1 MKQYLIFLTF
11 LLLIIHICI
20 NNYNK
25 KKDKPIINIQT
36 EELKANPIENFTE
49 KSKVGWIVNTCP
61 YIVTENVKS
70 VFEKNNIKKQSDNLS
85 SDSIIHLPCTYDNTE
100 KEINNFNLKK
110 DKENKVFIIHNADQ
124 IVAKDY
130 LWKNLLKKY
139 GLEKTLELIPMTYV
153 LYEKNDIKRLKEDHI
168 EGTIYILK
176 KNVQRQEGLKLCNK
190 LDEIIKDKSDYVLV
204 QELLQDPYLINN
216 RKINLRVYVLV
227 VCHKDSYKVYVYN
240 DGFMYYTK
248 DEYKPN
254 SLDFGPNITTG
265 YIDRWVY
272 DVNPLTHQDFR
283 EYLDKER
290 ELTDIEKEVLYSGR
304 RISAYVFNNI
314 YKLIKDV
321 FAAFYGKIGN
331 GERLYNHLSF
341 QLFGVDVA
349 VDNQLG
355 AKIMEVN
362 KGPDLGS
369 KDKRDEE
376 LKQGVIQDTLK
387 IINAVDNKDN
397 NGFIKVLEIL

>member
-1 MKQYLIFLTF
+1 MPS
-11 LLLIIHICI
+11 H
-20 NNYNK
+20 
-25 KKDKPIINIQT
+25 
-36 EELKANPIENFTE
+36 EIENFTE
-49 KSKVGWIVNTCP
+49 KQEIIKVGWTVNTCP
-61 YIVTENVKS
+61 YIVTENIKS
-70 VFEKNNIKKQSDNLS
+70 VFEKNNIKRQTDNLS
-85 SDSIIHLPCTYDNTE
+85 SESLIHLPCTYDNIE
-100 KEINNFNLKK
+100 KEINNLNLKK
-110 DKENKVFIIHNADQ
+110 DSQNKVFIIHGADQ

-139 GLEKTLELIPMTYV
+139 GLEKTLDLIPMTYI
-153 LYEKNDIKRLKEDHI
+153 LYEKNDIKRLKEDYQDNN
-168 EGTIYILK
+168 IYILK
-176 KNVQRQEGLKLCNK
+176 KNVQRQEGLKICKNLN
-190 LDEIIKDKSDYVLV
+190 EIIKNKSDYVLA

-227 VCHKDSYKVYVYN
+227 ICYQDTYKVYVYN

-248 DEYKPN
+248 DEYKPG

-265 YIDRWVY
+265 YIDRWIY

-290 ELTDIEKEVLYSGR
+290 DNTDVEKEILYNNR
-304 RISAYVFNNI
+304 KISNYVFNNI

-331 GERLYNHLSF
+331 GEILKNHLSF

-369 KDKRDEE
+369 KDKRDEI

-387 IINAVDNKDN
+387 LVGAIDNIETN
-397 NGFIKVLEIL
+397 NFIKVLDI

>member
-1 MKQYLIFLTF
+1 LTQYLLFLTLV
-11 LLLIIHICI
+11 LLLFHIYI
-20 NNYNK
+20 NNSRNK
-25 KKDKPIINIQT
+25 FNKNDKSILAMPSH
-36 EELKANPIENFTE
+36 EIENFTE
-49 KSKVGWIVNTCP
+49 KQEIIKVGWTVNTCP
-61 YIVTENVKS
+61 YIVTENIKS
-70 VFEKNNIKKQSDNLS
+70 VFEKNNIKRQTDNLS
-85 SDSIIHLPCTYDNTE
+85 SESLIHLPCTYDNIE
-100 KEINNFNLKK
+100 KEINNLNLKK
-110 DKENKVFIIHNADQ
+110 DSQNKVFIIHGADQ

-139 GLEKTLELIPMTYV
+139 GLEKTLDLIPMTYI
-153 LYEKNDIKRLKEDHI
+153 LYEKNDIKRLKEDYQDNN
-168 EGTIYILK
+168 IYILK
-176 KNVQRQEGLKLCNK
+176 KNVQRQEGLKICKNLN
-190 LDEIIKDKSDYVLV
+190 EIIKNKSDYVLA

-227 VCHKDSYKVYVYN
+227 ICYQDTYKVYVYN

-248 DEYKPN
+248 DEYKPG

-265 YIDRWVY
+265 YIDRWIY

-290 ELTDIEKEVLYSGR
+290 DNTDVEKEILYNNR
-304 RISAYVFNNI
+304 KISNYVFNNI

-331 GERLYNHLSF
+331 GEILKNHLSF

-369 KDKRDEE
+369 KDKRDEI

-387 IINAVDNKDN
+387 LVGAIDNIETN
-397 NGFIKVLEIL
+397 NFIKVLDI